1 MSDKAPVLNYFMEVL
16 PYINDLMV
24 NDISVCLT
32 DCEKVLYYKS
42 GRKFDLKI
50 QVGRELIPQMAAY
63 QAIHQNKRIVTRIDA
78 SLHGVPFIAIAIP
91 LYDKVGSLVGSAIFT
106 ESVDQQDAM
115 KDMAAQFN
123 TNIKT
128 LSENIER
135 ITAQAQEIAALS
147 RTMAQVAAGSQ
158 VRMRETDQVLGFIKT
173 IASQT
178 NLLGLNA
185 AIEAARVGD
194 VGRGFGVV
202 AEEIRKLAASSAKSI
217 KQIDSIIKTIQ
228 DDSGNTYQQM
238 THIDKAISDIA
249 NVITGVAGAVQ
260 ETRAA
265 AEQLDAMADSL
276 SNEANR

>member
-91 LYDKVGSLVGSAIFT
+91 LYDEVGGLVGSAIFT

-202 AEEIRKLAASSAKSI
+202 AEEIRKLAASSAESI

-249 NVITGVAGAVQ
+249 DVITGVAGAVQ